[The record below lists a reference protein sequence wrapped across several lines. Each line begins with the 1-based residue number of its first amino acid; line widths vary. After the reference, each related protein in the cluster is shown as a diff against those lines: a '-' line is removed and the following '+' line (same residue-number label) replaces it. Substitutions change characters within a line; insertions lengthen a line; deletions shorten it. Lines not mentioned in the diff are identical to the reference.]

1 MLVLWLTAY
10 DTPINFIVENQG
22 TYYNVITVLNYLPR
36 Q

>member
-10 DTPINFIVENQG
+10 DTPTNFIVGNQG
-22 TYYNVITVLNYLPR
+22 TYYNVVIVLNYLSH